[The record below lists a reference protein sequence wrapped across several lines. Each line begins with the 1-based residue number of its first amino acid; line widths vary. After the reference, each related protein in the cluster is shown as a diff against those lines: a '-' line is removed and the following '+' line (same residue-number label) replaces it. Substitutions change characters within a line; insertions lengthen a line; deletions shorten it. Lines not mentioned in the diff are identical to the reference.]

1 VSADAL
7 AKLAASLVLPDG
19 EAEVKVEERW
29 LLPVVLDLITKN
41 GDVNIVTTNNVHDQD
56 WHKPFIDYFKHGTLP
71 TDPVKR
77 R

>member
-19 EAEVKVEERW
+19 EAKVKVEERW